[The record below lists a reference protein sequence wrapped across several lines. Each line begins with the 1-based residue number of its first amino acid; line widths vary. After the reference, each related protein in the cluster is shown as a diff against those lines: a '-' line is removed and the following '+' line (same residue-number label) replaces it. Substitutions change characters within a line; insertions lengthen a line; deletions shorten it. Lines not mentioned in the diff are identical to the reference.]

1 MERGDWF
8 GEKALTDE
16 DVRTANII
24 AAEPDGVDCLV
35 LDRDS
40 YNLLIKDLVSF
51 ERTYPDEVPKVEQ
64 RISQF
69 ADVQMNDLILI
80 GTIGVGGFGRVQLVH
95 LKSEK
100 SRSFALKKLKKSYVV
115 ETRQQEHVLN
125 EKEIMMDAENDFIV
139 RLYRTFKD
147 RRYLYFLME
156 PCLGGELWTV
166 LRNNGDFD
174 DGTTRFYTACVVEA
188 ISYLHRKGIIYR
200 DLKPENILLD
210 DHGYCKM
217 ADFGFAKKI
226 GYGNKTWTFC
236 GTPEYVAPEIILNK
250 GHNYAVDL
258 WSIGIFMFELLTGTP
273 PFTASDPMRT
283 YNIILKGINAIEFP
297 KKITRNA
304 QSLIKM
310 LCKENAS
317 ERLGTRK
324 GGITELQKHVWFEG
338 FN

>member
-51 ERTYPDEVPKVEQ
+51 KRTYPDEVPKVEQ

-69 ADVQMNDLILI
+69 ADVHMNDLILI
-80 GTIGVGGFGRVQLVH
+80 GTIGVGGFVRVQLVH

-125 EKEIMMDAENDFIV
+125 EKAIMMDAENDFIV

-174 DGTTRFYTACVVEA
+174 DGTTRFSTACVVEA
-188 ISYLHRKGIIYR
+188 ISYLHRKGIIY
-200 DLKPENILLD
+200 
-210 DHGYCKM
+210 
-217 ADFGFAKKI
+217 
-226 GYGNKTWTFC
+226 
-236 GTPEYVAPEIILNK
+236 
-250 GHNYAVDL
+250 
-258 WSIGIFMFELLTGTP
+258 
-273 PFTASDPMRT
+273 
-283 YNIILKGINAIEFP
+283 
-297 KKITRNA
+297 
-304 QSLIKM
+304 
-310 LCKENAS
+310 
-317 ERLGTRK
+317 
-324 GGITELQKHVWFEG
+324 
-338 FN
+338 